1 MSEGELLDTL
11 LDDRMFYVEGEPIRF
26 RVDSVEWQDVRPE
39 PAADDPA
46 ANGGEGA
53 AKERDPFEKAG
64 FKILV
69 RHDLHAYVRCDG

>member
-46 ANGGEGA
+46 AAIAHGANGGEGA
-53 AKERDPFEKAG
+53 GKERDPYEKAG

-69 RHDLHAYVRCDG
+69 RHELHA